1 MTEYKVG
8 DKVRFIDESMHAND
22 PDHFPRVGTIG
33 TVKKDNYGGTVAVQ
47 WPKGSTKG
55 DDLWACSP
63 CRIELAEAAST
74 RASLLAA
81 AEKCVCHDRETQYG
95 TPENNFGL
103 IARYWTLYL
112 DGRSEPTAKD
122 VGIMLALLK
131 VARIQSGQTK
141 EDNYVDA
148 IGYMACAGEIAL
160 KEDENHDN
168 G

>member
-1 MTEYKVG
+1 MTKYKVG
-8 DKVRFIDESMHAND
+8 DKVRFVDKCAHVNYPFHCPEI
-22 PDHFPRVGTIG
+22 GTIG
-33 TVKKDNYGGTVAVQ
+33 TVRDVGNDEEIWIQ
-47 WPKGSTKG
+47 WPDGSTSV

-63 CRIELAEAAST
+63 FWIELAETPST

-81 AEKCVCHDRETQYG
+81 AEKCVCHDRESQYG

-103 IARYWTLYL
+103 IASYWTLYL
-112 DGRSEPTAKD
+112 NGCSEPTAKD

-160 KEDENHDN
+160 KEDED
-168 G
+168 GR